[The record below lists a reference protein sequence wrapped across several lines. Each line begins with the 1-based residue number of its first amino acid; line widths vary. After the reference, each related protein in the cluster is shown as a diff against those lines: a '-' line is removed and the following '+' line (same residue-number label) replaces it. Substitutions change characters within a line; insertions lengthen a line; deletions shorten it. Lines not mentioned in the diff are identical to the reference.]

1 MIKILLKKIR
11 NIIIGD
17 FRSKRLAN
25 LVIKKII
32 KYNKKKNIKI
42 LDYGSGFQPVL
53 IFIIY
58 EKLTKIYKK
67 NIIIDCYDFYSF
79 KQLSKLNS
87 HKKLNINFKKISL
100 AKRNQTKYDF
110 ALVNDVIHHMG
121 IQNEKLIINL
131 LNDLLTKSKIV
142 FVKDHFQQGFFSN
155 TIIRIM
161 DFLGN
166 YFNDV
171 NVPTTYYTKKSF
183 ENLIKKTDGKI
194 IEKIFEIKL
203 YPDYL
208 PLVSNPKFNFA
219 YLIKRK

>member
-1 MIKILLKKIR
+1 
-11 NIIIGD
+11 
-17 FRSKRLAN
+17 
-25 LVIKKII
+25 
-32 KYNKKKNIKI
+32 
-42 LDYGSGFQPVL
+42 
-53 IFIIY
+53 
-58 EKLTKIYKK
+58 
-67 NIIIDCYDFYSF
+67 
-79 KQLSKLNS
+79 
-87 HKKLNINFKKISL
+87 L
-100 AKRNQTKYDF
+100 AKKNQTKYDF

-171 NVPTTYYTKKSF
+171 NVPTTYYSKKSF

>member
-1 MIKILLKKIR
+1 MIKILLKKLR

-171 NVPTTYYTKKSF
+171 TVPTTYYSKKSF

>member
-1 MIKILLKKIR
+1 MIKILLKKLR
-11 NIIIGD
+11 NIILGD

-171 NVPTTYYTKKSF
+171 SIPTTYYSKKSF

>member
-1 MIKILLKKIR
+1 MIKILLKKLR

-171 NVPTTYYTKKSF
+171 SVPTAYYSKKSF

>member
-1 MIKILLKKIR
+1 MIKILLKKLR

-32 KYNKKKNIKI
+32 KYNKKKNIRI

-100 AKRNQTKYDF
+100 AKKNQTKYDF

-171 NVPTTYYTKKSF
+171 SIPTTYYSKKSF

>member
-1 MIKILLKKIR
+1 MIKILLKKLR

-171 NVPTTYYTKKSF
+171 NVPTTYYSKKSF

>member
-1 MIKILLKKIR
+1 MIKILLKKLR

-67 NIIIDCYDFYSF
+67 NIIIDYYDFYSF
-79 KQLSKLNS
+79 KQLSKLSS
-87 HKKLNINFKKISL
+87 HKKLNISFKKISL

-171 NVPTTYYTKKSF
+171 NVPTTYYSKKSF
-183 ENLIKKTDGKI
+183 ESLIKKTDGNI

>member
-1 MIKILLKKIR
+1 MIKILLKKLR

-32 KYNKKKNIKI
+32 KHNKKKNIRI

-100 AKRNQTKYDF
+100 AKKNQTKYDF

-171 NVPTTYYTKKSF
+171 NVPTTYYSKKSF

>member
-1 MIKILLKKIR
+1 MIKILLKKLR

-17 FRSKRLAN
+17 FRSKKLAN

-67 NIIIDCYDFYSF
+67 NIIIDYYDFYSF

-100 AKRNQTKYDF
+100 AKKNQTKYDF

-171 NVPTTYYTKKSF
+171 NVPTTYYSKKSF

>member
-1 MIKILLKKIR
+1 MIKILLKKLR

-67 NIIIDCYDFYSF
+67 NIIIDYYDFYSF
-79 KQLSKLNS
+79 KQLSKLSS
-87 HKKLNINFKKISL
+87 HKKLNISFKKISL

-171 NVPTTYYTKKSF
+171 NVPTTYYSKKSF

>member
-1 MIKILLKKIR
+1 MEILIKKISQFS
-11 NIIIGD
+11 D
-17 FRSKRLAN
+17 
-25 LVIKKII
+25 KKII

-100 AKRNQTKYDF
+100 AKKNQTKYDF

-142 FVKDHFQQGFFSN
+142 FMKDICLNISNCFCSQNQSLRPNYAEFSPKT
-155 TIIRIM
+155 TI
-161 DFLGN
+161 FLYLKP
-166 YFNDV
+166 YF
-171 NVPTTYYTKKSF
+171 
-183 ENLIKKTDGKI
+183 
-194 IEKIFEIKL
+194 
-203 YPDYL
+203 
-208 PLVSNPKFNFA
+208 
-219 YLIKRK
+219 

>member
-1 MIKILLKKIR
+1 MIKILLKKLR

-155 TIIRIM
+155 TIIWIM

-171 NVPTTYYTKKSF
+171 NVPTTYYSKKSF

>member
-67 NIIIDCYDFYSF
+67 KIIIDCYDFYSF

-100 AKRNQTKYDF
+100 AKKNQTKYDF

-171 NVPTTYYTKKSF
+171 NVPTTYYSKKSF

-208 PLVSNPKFNFA
+208 PLVSNRKFNFA

>member
-1 MIKILLKKIR
+1 MIKILLKKLR

-155 TIIRIM
+155 TIIQIM

-171 NVPTTYYTKKSF
+171 NVPTTYYSKKSF

>member
-1 MIKILLKKIR
+1 MIKILLKKLR

-171 NVPTTYYTKKSF
+171 NVPTTYYSKKSF

-203 YPDYL
+203 YPNYL

>member
-1 MIKILLKKIR
+1 MIKILLKKLR

-171 NVPTTYYTKKSF
+171 SIPTTYYSKKSF

>member
-1 MIKILLKKIR
+1 MIKILLKKLR

-32 KYNKKKNIKI
+32 KYNKKKNIRI
-42 LDYGSGFQPVL
+42 LDYGSSFQPVL

-67 NIIIDCYDFYSF
+67 NIIIDY
-79 KQLSKLNS
+79 
-87 HKKLNINFKKISL
+87 
-100 AKRNQTKYDF
+100 YDF

-171 NVPTTYYTKKSF
+171 
-183 ENLIKKTDGKI
+183 
-194 IEKIFEIKL
+194 
-203 YPDYL
+203 
-208 PLVSNPKFNFA
+208 A
-219 YLIKRK
+219 YLQLTIQKNLLKI